1 MLTAIPDDDSN
12 SEASDFTPLTF
23 EQAQA
28 LRERQPSI
36 SPWWVVV
43 GQVVM
48 GALVAL
54 AAWVITGKLSV
65 VWSAMF
71 GVLAVVVPAALFA
84 RGLTSQF
91 ARANAGSAVVS
102 FFLWELI
109 KIAVTVGMLLLAGR
123 LVKDL
128 SWPVM
133 LVGMV
138 LTMKVYWLALG
149 FKRARPANKN

>member
-1 MLTAIPDDDSN
+1 M
-12 SEASDFTPLTF
+12 
-23 EQAQA
+23 
-28 LRERQPSI
+28 
-36 SPWWVVV
+36 
-43 GQVVM
+43 
-48 GALVAL
+48 
-54 AAWVITGKLSV
+54 
-65 VWSAMF
+65 
-71 GVLAVVVPAALFA
+71 VPAALFA